1 MKFPRAF
8 TLIELLV
15 VIAIIALLV
24 SILMPS
30 LQKAKEL
37 AKDIVCKSNQK
48 SVAYGVLL
56 YAEEYNDIFP
66 FNLDKK
72 RGWSDITFE
81 WDVVIGK
88 IPVQYINKNWPSWPL
103 NDHGFPFPSGTDP
116 DPNSTEFKMCAE
128 GYIDY
133 LSWGDNEIVP
143 FEGSFV
149 CPAFVD
155 QINPKST
162 YPGAT
167 SVQFSL
173 NGNLS
178 PLYDEW
184 DKEATLTVTQTS
196 DVRAAAVLLGD
207 GNLHNDRVPPRVR
220 PIFRTGGDDR
230 PNRRGELFILNLR
243 PGFDGVDDF
252 GPWTH
257 QRHTGAWSV
266 SGPCDFYG
274 HPGER
279 ANITYA
285 DGHVEHMAQIEH
297 KAWKIK

>member
-1 MKFPRAF
+1 MKSPRAF

-37 AKDIVCKSNQK
+37 AKDVVCKSNQK

-56 YAEEYNDIFP
+56 YAEEHNDIYP
-66 FNLDKK
+66 FNLNKA
-72 RGWSDITFE
+72 RGFADILLS
-81 WDVVIGK
+81 WDVAVGK
-88 IPVQYINKNWPSWPL
+88 IPSEYFDKPWLPDWPL
-103 NDHGFPFPSGTDP
+103 NEHGFPNYQ
-116 DPNSTEFKMCAE
+116 DPNSVEAKIVTE

-133 LSWGDNEIVP
+133 LSWGDNLIIP
-143 FEGSFV
+143 YEGSFV

-155 QINPKST
+155 QIKPRST

-167 SVQFSL
+167 SCQFSL
-173 NGNLS
+173 NGSLS
-178 PLYDEW
+178 RTYDEW
-184 DKEATLTVTQTS
+184 NNKATLTVTQTS

-207 GNLHNDRVPPRVR
+207 GNIRAGQVPPRVAAR
-220 PIFRTGGDDR
+220 FRTFGDGSR
-230 PNRRGELFILNLR
+230 KGELYILNLH
-243 PGFDGVDDF
+243 PGFKGVDDF

-257 QRHTGAWSV
+257 QRHAAPWSV
-266 SGPCDFYG
+266 DLPCDFYG

-285 DGHVEHMAQIEH
+285 DGHVEHMAVIEH

>member
-1 MKFPRAF
+1 MKLRTAF

-48 SVAYGVLL
+48 SVGTALFL
-56 YAEEYNDIFP
+56 YAGEYNGVFP
-66 FNLDKK
+66 
-72 RGWSDITFE
+72 RGHKPE
-81 WDVVIGK
+81 WARSSTYIPFSWHVKIGK
-88 IPVQYINKNWPSWPL
+88 IPVRYINKNWQEWPL
-103 NDHGFPFPSGTDP
+103 AEHRFPIPGSGYRG
-116 DPNSTEFKMCAE
+116 DPNTTEFKICEE

-155 QINPKST
+155 QVNPKST
-162 YPGAT
+162 WPGGT
-167 SVQFSL
+167 SCQFTL
-173 NGNLS
+173 NAGGQ
-178 PLYDEW
+178 
-184 DKEATLTVTQTS
+184 KVS
-196 DVRAAAVLLGD
+196 DVRVAAVLMGD
-207 GNLHNDRVPPRVR
+207 GNLNEGGKLRVVFNYSRVPRNHLTR
-220 PIFRTGGDDR
+220 A
-230 PNRRGELFILNLR
+230 GELRVLNTR
-243 PGFDGVDDF
+243 PGFKGPDDF

-257 QRHTGAWSV
+257 QRHGAPWSLTL
-266 SGPCDFYG
+266 PCDFYG

-279 ANITYA
+279 ANITHA
-285 DGHVEHMAQIEH
+285 DGHVEAMAVIDH
-297 KAWKIK
+297 KAWRTR